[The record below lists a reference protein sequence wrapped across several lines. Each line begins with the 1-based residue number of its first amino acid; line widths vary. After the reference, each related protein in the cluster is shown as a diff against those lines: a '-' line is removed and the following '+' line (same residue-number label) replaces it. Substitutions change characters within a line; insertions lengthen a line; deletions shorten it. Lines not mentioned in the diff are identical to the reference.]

1 MRREPNLNAHSER
14 GKKRI
19 VNKEP
24 KREEANGFKNCH
36 APNWGERVKKQLRI
50 EDDEP
55 VNRGG
60 RQALLKPKRVDCQP
74 IASGFEEVGGC

>member
-1 MRREPNLNAHSER
+1 MVS
-14 GKKRI
+14 RI
-19 VNKEP
+19 VTHRIGVK
-24 KREEANGFKNCH
+24 GL
-36 APNWGERVKKQLRI
+36 KKQLRI